1 MTNYAIILWVSVVA
15 FVTCA
20 ILAVLIF
27 AVDKNA
33 DRRDTPDDQ

>member
-1 MTNYAIILWVSVVA
+1 MTNYAIILMVTVVS

-20 ILAVLIF
+20 LLAVLVF